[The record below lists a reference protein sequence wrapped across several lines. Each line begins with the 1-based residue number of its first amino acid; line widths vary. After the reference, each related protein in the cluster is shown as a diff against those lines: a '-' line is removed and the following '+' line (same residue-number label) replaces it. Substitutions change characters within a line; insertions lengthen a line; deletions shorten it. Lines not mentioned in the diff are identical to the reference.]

1 MRRGGKTFLSVSH
14 GPDPSCQYMER
25 ITQASKHDELKEAE
39 TTTSQ
44 AIMLIM
50 LFVSK
55 YFVIHSCIACS
66 IRVSSQNL
74 ITFDYLLPHTLRVS
88 RGRSM
93 QQLFSARSTVLL
105 CWAGLLAGRRTRQP
119 GDWGSLGCGIRSGTG
134 LAARG
139 FSRLQFQACT
149 SDSAGSVVRG
159 RASSA
164 SSTVLRAPRPARP
177 RTERRC
183 HAATCAVVPAP
194 PPLICRA
201 PRAS

>member
-1 MRRGGKTFLSVSH
+1 LS
-14 GPDPSCQYMER
+14 Y
-25 ITQASKHDELKEAE
+25 T
-39 TTTSQ
+39 
-44 AIMLIM
+44 
-50 LFVSK
+50 
-55 YFVIHSCIACS
+55 IACS

-164 SSTVLRAPRPARP
+164 SSIVHRGRPAPALPNADATPLRVRP
-177 RTERRC
+177 CPPRR
-183 HAATCAVVPAP
+183 
-194 PPLICRA
+194 R
-201 PRAS
+201 